1 MNLEELKRK
10 MDEEHYI
17 YDDTLST
24 VLYVAL
30 QLGRP
35 LLIEGAAGVGK
46 TEVAKVMAAALDR
59 ELVRLQCYEGL
70 DESKAL
76 YEWNYQK
83 QLLSIQVNMNAQDR
97 EALTRSLFSDEY
109 LLERPLLK
117 SIRSEKPVVLLID
130 EIDKADE
137 EFEAFLLE
145 LLSEMQVTIPEVG
158 TIRANSV
165 PFVVLTS
172 NRARPL
178 SEALRRRCA
187 YLYIGYPDM
196 EKELAILR
204 AKLPHV
210 DDRLC
215 AQVLQ
220 RGHSEKALHCGDAG
234 LGGGAGRSRHPGADP
249 RRPAEDRRIRA
260 EKQRGHGGAGCRR
273 NGRLPLR
280 RLRGASPWL
289 SRTFIWK
296 NCPPSPGCS
305 IWKI

>member
-1 MNLEELKRK
+1 MELELLKQK
-10 MDEEHYI
+10 IDEQRYI
-17 YDDTLST
+17 YDDTLAT
-24 VLYVAL
+24 VLFVAL
-30 QLGRP
+30 RLGRP

-46 TEVAKVMAAALDR
+46 TEIAKVMAAVLDR
-59 ELVRLQCYEGL
+59 DLVRLQCYEGL

-83 QLLSIQVNMNAQDR
+83 QLLSIQVNMGQKDS
-97 EALTRSLFSDEY
+97 EELTKSLFSDAY
-109 LLERPLLK
+109 LLERPLLQ

-158 TIRANSV
+158 TVKAKSV

-187 YLYIGYPDM
+187 YLYIQYPDLT
-196 EKELAILR
+196 KELSILR

-215 AQVLQ
+215 VQVAQAVQKLRSNEAVLKKPSIAETLDWAAALDALGIRELTPDALRQ
-220 RGHSEKALHCGDAG
+220 TAGFILKNSEDMAVFDEMEESHQCHCGG
-234 LGGGAGRSRHPGADP
+234 SCGGHH
-249 RRPAEDRRIRA
+249 
-260 EKQRGHGGAGCRR
+260 HG
-273 NGRLPLR
+273 
-280 RLRGASPWL
+280 
-289 SRTFIWK
+289 
-296 NCPPSPGCS
+296 
-305 IWKI
+305 

>member
-1 MNLEELKRK
+1 MTLEELKQK
-10 MDEEHYI
+10 MDEAHYI
-17 YDDTLST
+17 YDETLAT

-46 TEVAKVMAAALDR
+46 TEIAKVMASALGRD
-59 ELVRLQCYEGL
+59 LIRLQCYEGL

-83 QLLSIQVNMNAQDR
+83 QLLSIQVNMNEADR
-97 EALTRSLFSDEY
+97 DALTRSLFSDEY
-109 LLERPLLK
+109 LLERPLLQ
-117 SIRSEKPVVLLID
+117 SIRSEREVVLLID

-145 LLSEMQVTIPEVG
+145 LLSDMQVSIPEVG
-158 TIRANSV
+158 TIRAKTI

-187 YLYIGYPDM
+187 YLYIEYPDM

-215 AQVLQ
+215 AQVALAVQ
-220 RGHSEKALHCGDAG
+220 KLRANEVILKKPSIAETLDWAAALDALGIRELTPDALRQTAGFVLKNNEDINAMDLADAEEHDCRCGGNCGHH
-234 LGGGAGRSRHPGADP
+234 HH
-249 RRPAEDRRIRA
+249 
-260 EKQRGHGGAGCRR
+260 HGGHHHG
-273 NGRLPLR
+273 
-280 RLRGASPWL
+280 
-289 SRTFIWK
+289 
-296 NCPPSPGCS
+296 
-305 IWKI
+305 

>member
-1 MNLEELKRK
+1 MDLQTLKAK
-10 MDEEHYI
+10 MDEAHYI
-17 YDDTLST
+17 YDDTLAIILS
-24 VLYVAL
+24 VAL

-35 LLIEGAAGVGK
+35 LLVEGAAGVGK
-46 TEVAKVMAAALDR
+46 TEIAKVMAAALDR
-59 ELVRLQCYEGL
+59 DLVRLQCYEGL

-83 QLLSIQVNMNAQDR
+83 QLLSIQVNMGNQDKDT
-97 EALTRSLFSDEY
+97 LTRSLFSDEY

-145 LLSEMQVTIPEVG
+145 LLSDMQVSIPEIG
-158 TIRANSV
+158 TVKARSI

-187 YLYIGYPDM
+187 YLHIDYPDM

-215 AQVLQ
+215 AQV
-220 RGHSEKALHCGDAG
+220 ALAV
-234 LGGGAGRSRHPGADP
+234 
-249 RRPAEDRRIRA
+249 
-260 EKQRGHGGAGCRR
+260 Q
-273 NGRLPLR
+273 
-280 RLRGASPWL
+280 RLRSSEAILKKPSVAETLDWAAALDALGIRDLTPDAIRKTAGFVLKNNDDMAVLEEEGAEGHIC
-289 SRTFIWK
+289 TG
-296 NCPPSPGCS
+296 NCGGHHHG
-305 IWKI
+305 

>member
-1 MNLEELKRK
+1 
-10 MDEEHYI
+10 MDRAHYI
-17 YDDTLST
+17 YDDTLAT
-24 VLYVAL
+24 VLAVAL
-30 QLGRP
+30 ELGRP

-46 TEVAKVMAAALDR
+46 TEIAKVMASALDR
-59 ELVRLQCYEGL
+59 DLVRLQCYEGL

-83 QLLSIQVNMNAQDR
+83 QLLSIQVNMASQDR
-97 EALTRSLFSDEY
+97 ESLTQSLFTDAY

-158 TIRANSV
+158 TIRAKTI
-165 PFVVLTS
+165 PFVILTS
-172 NRARPL
+172 NRVRPL

-187 YLYIGYPDM
+187 YLYIQYPDM

-215 AQVLQ
+215 AQVALAVQKLRSNETILKKPSIAETLDWAAALDALGIRELTPDALRSTAGFILKNSEDLAALQ
-220 RGHSEKALHCGDAG
+220 EMDEEDHHCACGGNCGEHS
-234 LGGGAGRSRHPGADP
+234 
-249 RRPAEDRRIRA
+249 
-260 EKQRGHGGAGCRR
+260 HG
-273 NGRLPLR
+273 
-280 RLRGASPWL
+280 
-289 SRTFIWK
+289 
-296 NCPPSPGCS
+296 
-305 IWKI
+305 

>member
-1 MNLEELKRK
+1 MDLQTLKSK
-10 MDEEHYI
+10 MDQARYI
-17 YDDTLST
+17 YDDTLAT

-30 QLGRP
+30 ALGRP

-83 QLLSIQVNMNAQDR
+83 QLLSIQVNMNSQDKD
-97 EALTRSLFSDEY
+97 ALTRSLFSDEY
-109 LLERPLLK
+109 LLERPLLQ

-145 LLSEMQVTIPEVG
+145 LLSDMQVSIPEIG
-158 TIRANSV
+158 TVKAKTI

-187 YLYIGYPDM
+187 YLYIDYPDM
-196 EKELAILR
+196 EKELSILR

-215 AQVLQ
+215 AQVALAVQKLRSNEAILKKPSIAESLDWASALDALGIRELTPDALRQTAGFILKNNEDLSALQ
-220 RGHSEKALHCGDAG
+220 DAAEEGSCSCGHHCG
-234 LGGGAGRSRHPGADP
+234 
-249 RRPAEDRRIRA
+249 
-260 EKQRGHGGAGCRR
+260 GHHHG
-273 NGRLPLR
+273 
-280 RLRGASPWL
+280 
-289 SRTFIWK
+289 
-296 NCPPSPGCS
+296 
-305 IWKI
+305 

>member
-1 MNLEELKRK
+1 MTYEELKQK
-10 MDEEHYI
+10 MDDAHYI
-17 YDDTLST
+17 YDETLAT
-24 VLYVAL
+24 VLFVSL

-46 TEVAKVMAAALDR
+46 TEIAKVMATALDR
-59 ELVRLQCYEGL
+59 DLVRLQCYEGL

-83 QLLSIQVNMNAQDR
+83 QLLSIQVNMNTQDK

-109 LLERPLLK
+109 LLERPLLQ

-145 LLSEMQVTIPEVG
+145 LLSEMQVSIPEVG
-158 TIRANSV
+158 TLKAKSI

-187 YLYIGYPDM
+187 YLYIEYPDM
-196 EKELAILR
+196 DKELAILR
-204 AKLPHV
+204 AKLPHI
-210 DDRLC
+210 DDRL
-215 AQVLQ
+215 AVQVALAVQ
-220 RGHSEKALHCGDAG
+220 KLRGNEAILKKPSIAESLDWAAALDALGIRELTPDALRQTAGFVLKNNDDIEAMNLDDEPEEPNCTCGG
-234 LGGGAGRSRHPGADP
+234 NCGHHH
-249 RRPAEDRRIRA
+249 
-260 EKQRGHGGAGCRR
+260 HGGHPHG
-273 NGRLPLR
+273 
-280 RLRGASPWL
+280 
-289 SRTFIWK
+289 
-296 NCPPSPGCS
+296 
-305 IWKI
+305 

>member
-1 MNLEELKRK
+1 MTLEELKEK
-10 MDEEHYI
+10 MDEAGYV
-17 YDDTLST
+17 YDDTMAT

-30 QLGRP
+30 LLGRP
-35 LLIEGAAGVGK
+35 LLIEGDAGVGK
-46 TEVAKVMAAALDR
+46 TEIAKVMASALGR

-83 QLLSIQVNMNAQDR
+83 QLLSIQVNRDAQQR
-97 EALTRSLFSDEY
+97 EELMDSLFSEEY

-117 SIRSEKPVVLLID
+117 SIRAQQPVVLLID
-130 EIDKADE
+130 EVDKADE

-145 LLSEMQVTIPEVG
+145 LLSEQQVTVPEIG
-158 TIRANSV
+158 TIRAKNV

-187 YLYIGYPDM
+187 YLHIDYPDM

-204 AKLPHV
+204 KKLPHV

-215 AQVLQ
+215 AQVALAVQ
-220 RGHSEKALHCGDAG
+220 KLRSNEAILKKPSIAETLDWAAALDALGLRELTPDAMAQTAGFVLKNNEDMQLLSQQEQPGEHCGHCQGHS
-234 LGGGAGRSRHPGADP
+234 
-249 RRPAEDRRIRA
+249 
-260 EKQRGHGGAGCRR
+260 HG
-273 NGRLPLR
+273 
-280 RLRGASPWL
+280 
-289 SRTFIWK
+289 
-296 NCPPSPGCS
+296 
-305 IWKI
+305 

>member
-1 MNLEELKRK
+1 MELNELKQK
-10 MDEEHYI
+10 LDQANYI
-17 YDDTLST
+17 YDDILATT
-24 VLYVAL
+24 LYVAL
-30 QLGRP
+30 KLGRP

-59 ELVRLQCYEGL
+59 ELVRMQCYEGL

-83 QLLSIQVNMNAQDR
+83 QLLSIQVNMASEDKD
-97 EALTRSLFSDEY
+97 ALTKSLFSDEY

-145 LLSEMQVTIPEVG
+145 LLSDLQVSIPETG
-158 TIRANSV
+158 TIRAKSV

-187 YLYIGYPDM
+187 YLYIQYPDV

-204 AKLPHV
+204 KKLPHV

-215 AQVLQ
+215 YQVALAVAKLRSSEAILKKPSIAESLDWASALDALGIKELTPDALRQ
-220 RGHSEKALHCGDAG
+220 TAGFVLKNSEDLTVFDQEQEEDHGCTCGHHCG
-234 LGGGAGRSRHPGADP
+234 
-249 RRPAEDRRIRA
+249 
-260 EKQRGHGGAGCRR
+260 GHHHG
-273 NGRLPLR
+273 
-280 RLRGASPWL
+280 
-289 SRTFIWK
+289 
-296 NCPPSPGCS
+296 
-305 IWKI
+305 

>member
-1 MNLEELKRK
+1 MDIHELKQK
-10 MDEEHYI
+10 MDEAHYI
-17 YDDTLST
+17 YDETLAT

-46 TEVAKVMAAALDR
+46 TEIAKVMASALDR
-59 ELVRLQCYEGL
+59 DLVRLQCYEGL

-83 QLLSIQVNMNAQDR
+83 QLLSIQINMGSKDS
-97 EALTRSLFSDEY
+97 EELTKSLFSDEY
-109 LLERPLLK
+109 LLERPLLQ

-145 LLSEMQVTIPEVG
+145 LLSDMQVSIPEVG
-158 TIRANSV
+158 TIQAKSV

-187 YLYIGYPDM
+187 YLYIQYPDM

-215 AQVLQ
+215 AQVALAVQ
-220 RGHSEKALHCGDAG
+220 KLRSNEALLKKPSIAETLDWAAALDALGSRELTPDPLRQTAGFILKNSEDFSVFEESQDHECTCGDHCG
-234 LGGGAGRSRHPGADP
+234 
-249 RRPAEDRRIRA
+249 
-260 EKQRGHGGAGCRR
+260 GHHHG
-273 NGRLPLR
+273 
-280 RLRGASPWL
+280 
-289 SRTFIWK
+289 
-296 NCPPSPGCS
+296 
-305 IWKI
+305 

>member
-1 MNLEELKRK
+1 MKLEELKQK
-10 MDEEHYI
+10 MDEARYI
-17 YDDTLST
+17 YDDTLAT
-24 VLYVAL
+24 VLAVAL
-30 QLGRP
+30 ELGRP

-46 TEVAKVMAAALDR
+46 TEIAKVMAAALDR
-59 ELVRLQCYEGL
+59 DLVRLQCYEGL

-83 QLLSIQVNMNAQDR
+83 QLLSIQVNRSQDDP

-109 LLERPLLK
+109 LLARPLLR

-145 LLSEMQVTIPEVG
+145 LLSDMQVSIPEVG
-158 TIRANSV
+158 TVKAKSI

-187 YLYIGYPDM
+187 YLYIQYPDM

-210 DDRLC
+210 DDRLS
-215 AQVLQ
+215 AQVALAVHRLRSSEAILKKPSIAETLDWAAALDALGVRELTPDALRQTGGFVLKNSEDLQ
-220 RGHSEKALHCGDAG
+220 T
-234 LGGGAGRSRHPGADP
+234 
-249 RRPAEDRRIRA
+249 A
-260 EKQRGHGGAGCRR
+260 EKLFGEEADG
-273 NGRLPLR
+273 
-280 RLRGASPWL
+280 
-289 SRTFIWK
+289 
-296 NCPPSPGCS
+296 
-305 IWKI
+305 

>member
-1 MNLEELKRK
+1 MDLKQLREK
-10 MDEEHYI
+10 MDQANYI
-17 YDDTLST
+17 YDDTLAT

-30 QLGRP
+30 TLGRP

-59 ELVRLQCYEGL
+59 DLVRLQCYEGL

-83 QLLSIQVNMNAQDR
+83 QLLSIQVNMNQENRD
-97 EALTRSLFSDEY
+97 ELTASLFRDEY
-109 LLERPLLK
+109 LLERPLLQ
-117 SIRSEKPVVLLID
+117 SIKSEKPVVLLID

-145 LLSEMQVTIPEVG
+145 LLSDMQVSIPEIG
-158 TIRANSV
+158 TIKANTI

-187 YLYIGYPDM
+187 YLYIEYPDM

-215 AQVLQ
+215 AQVALAVHNLRNNDSILKKPSIAETLDWAAALDALGIRELTPDAIRQ
-220 RGHSEKALHCGDAG
+220 TAGFILKNSEDIASIQDAQDQPHTCNCGH
-234 LGGGAGRSRHPGADP
+234 
-249 RRPAEDRRIRA
+249 
-260 EKQRGHGGAGCRR
+260 HGGHHHG
-273 NGRLPLR
+273 
-280 RLRGASPWL
+280 
-289 SRTFIWK
+289 
-296 NCPPSPGCS
+296 
-305 IWKI
+305 

>member
-1 MNLEELKRK
+1 MMTLEELKQK
-10 MDEEHYI
+10 MDAAGYV
-17 YDDTLST
+17 YDDTMAT

-30 QLGRP
+30 LLGRP
-35 LLIEGAAGVGK
+35 LLIEGDAGVGK
-46 TEVAKVMAAALDR
+46 TEIAKVMASALDR

-83 QLLSIQVNMNAQDR
+83 QLLSIQVNREAQQR
-97 EALTRSLFSDEY
+97 EALMDSLFSEEY

-117 SIRSEKPVVLLID
+117 SIRSQQPVVLLID
-130 EIDKADE
+130 EVDKADE

-145 LLSEMQVTIPEVG
+145 LLSEQQVTVPEIG
-158 TIRANSV
+158 TIRAQTI

-187 YLYIGYPDM
+187 YLHIDYPDM

-204 AKLPHV
+204 KKLPHV

-215 AQVLQ
+215 AQVALAVQ
-220 RGHSEKALHCGDAG
+220 KLRSNEAILKKPSIAETLDWAAALDALGLRELTPDAMEQTAGFVLKNNEDMLLLSQQEQPGEHCGHCQGHS
-234 LGGGAGRSRHPGADP
+234 
-249 RRPAEDRRIRA
+249 
-260 EKQRGHGGAGCRR
+260 HG
-273 NGRLPLR
+273 
-280 RLRGASPWL
+280 
-289 SRTFIWK
+289 
-296 NCPPSPGCS
+296 
-305 IWKI
+305 

>member
-1 MNLEELKRK
+1 MDLTTLKKK
-10 MDEEHYI
+10 MDEAHYI
-17 YDDTLST
+17 YDDTLAT
-24 VLYVAL
+24 VLAVAL

-46 TEVAKVMAAALDR
+46 TEIAKVMASALDR
-59 ELVRLQCYEGL
+59 DLVRLQCYEGL

-83 QLLSIQVNMNAQDR
+83 QLLSIQVNMGKKDSD
-97 EALTRSLFSDEY
+97 ELTKSLFSDEY
-109 LLERPLLK
+109 LLERPLLQ

-158 TIRANSV
+158 TIKAKTV

-187 YLYIGYPDM
+187 YLYIQYPDM

-215 AQVLQ
+215 AQV
-220 RGHSEKALHCGDAG
+220 ALAVQKLRSNEAILKKPSIAETLDWAAALDALGIRELTPDALRQTAGFVLKNNDDMAVLEELDGQEPEHQCHCG
-234 LGGGAGRSRHPGADP
+234 
-249 RRPAEDRRIRA
+249 
-260 EKQRGHGGAGCRR
+260 GHCEGHHHG
-273 NGRLPLR
+273 
-280 RLRGASPWL
+280 
-289 SRTFIWK
+289 
-296 NCPPSPGCS
+296 
-305 IWKI
+305 

>member
-1 MNLEELKRK
+1 MTLEELKQK
-10 MDEEHYI
+10 MDGANYV
-17 YDDTLST
+17 YDD
-24 VLYVAL
+24 VLATTAYVAL
-30 QLGRP
+30 TLGRP

-83 QLLSIQVNMNAQDR
+83 QLLSIQVNMNSTDR
-97 EALTRSLFSDEY
+97 EALTQSLFSDEY
-109 LLERPLLK
+109 LLERPLLR

-145 LLSEMQVTIPEVG
+145 LLSEQQVTVPEIG
-158 TIRANSV
+158 TIRARTV

-178 SEALRRRCA
+178 SGALRRRCA
-187 YLYIGYPDM
+187 YLHIDYPDM
-196 EKELAILR
+196 DKELAILR
-204 AKLPHV
+204 RKLPHV

-215 AQVLQ
+215 AQVALAVQKLRGSEAILKKPSIAETLDWAAALDALGIRELTPDALRQTAGFVLKNNEDLQ
-220 RGHSEKALHCGDAG
+220 LLEQEQQEEQKGHCGRCQGHS
-234 LGGGAGRSRHPGADP
+234 
-249 RRPAEDRRIRA
+249 
-260 EKQRGHGGAGCRR
+260 HG
-273 NGRLPLR
+273 
-280 RLRGASPWL
+280 
-289 SRTFIWK
+289 
-296 NCPPSPGCS
+296 
-305 IWKI
+305 

>member
-1 MNLEELKRK
+1 MKIEELKQK
-10 MDEEHYI
+10 MDEAHYI
-17 YDDTLST
+17 YDDTLAT

-46 TEVAKVMAAALDR
+46 TEIAKVMASALDR
-59 ELVRLQCYEGL
+59 DLVRLQCYEGL

-83 QLLSIQVNMNAQDR
+83 QLLSIQVNMGKKDSD
-97 EALTRSLFSDEY
+97 ELTKSLFSDEY
-109 LLERPLLK
+109 LLERPLLQ

-145 LLSEMQVTIPEVG
+145 LLSDMQVSIPEVG
-158 TIRANSV
+158 TVKAKTI

-187 YLYIGYPDM
+187 YLYIEYPDM

-215 AQVLQ
+215 AQV
-220 RGHSEKALHCGDAG
+220 ALAVQKLRDNEAILKKPSIAESLDWAAALDALGIRELTPDALRRTAGFVLKNNEDMAALDEMDLEAEHHCSHDHCHCG
-234 LGGGAGRSRHPGADP
+234 
-249 RRPAEDRRIRA
+249 
-260 EKQRGHGGAGCRR
+260 GHHHG
-273 NGRLPLR
+273 
-280 RLRGASPWL
+280 
-289 SRTFIWK
+289 
-296 NCPPSPGCS
+296 
-305 IWKI
+305 

>member
-1 MNLEELKRK
+1 MMDIQMLKQK
-10 MDEEHYI
+10 MDEANYI
-17 YDDTLST
+17 YDDTLAT
-24 VLYVAL
+24 VLAVAL

-46 TEVAKVMAAALDR
+46 TEIAKVMAAALGRD
-59 ELVRLQCYEGL
+59 LVRLQCYEGL

-83 QLLSIQVNMNAQDR
+83 QLLSIQVNMGSDK
-97 EALTRSLFSDEY
+97 EELTKSLFSDEY

-145 LLSEMQVTIPEVG
+145 LLSEMQVSIPEVG
-158 TIRANSV
+158 TLRAKSV

-187 YLYIGYPDM
+187 YLYIQYPDM
-196 EKELAILR
+196 EKEMAILR

-215 AQVLQ
+215 GQVALAVQ
-220 RGHSEKALHCGDAG
+220 KLRSSEAILKKPSIAETLDWAAALDALGVRELTPDALRQTAGFVLKNNEDLAVLENMDVHSHQCGCGGNCGGHH
-234 LGGGAGRSRHPGADP
+234 
-249 RRPAEDRRIRA
+249 
-260 EKQRGHGGAGCRR
+260 HG
-273 NGRLPLR
+273 
-280 RLRGASPWL
+280 
-289 SRTFIWK
+289 
-296 NCPPSPGCS
+296 
-305 IWKI
+305 

>member
-1 MNLEELKRK
+1 MTFEELKRK
-10 MDEEHYI
+10 MDEAHYI
-17 YDDTLST
+17 YDETLAT

-46 TEVAKVMAAALDR
+46 TEIAKVMASALDR
-59 ELVRLQCYEGL
+59 DLVRLQCYEGL

-83 QLLSIQVNMNAQDR
+83 QLLSIQVNMNETDKD
-97 EALTRSLFSDEY
+97 ALTKSLFSDEY
-109 LLERPLLK
+109 LLERPLLQ
-117 SIRSEKPVVLLID
+117 SIRSERPVVLLID

-158 TIRANSV
+158 TIRAKSI

-187 YLYIGYPDM
+187 YLYIEYPDM
-196 EKELAILR
+196 QKELAILR

-210 DDRLC
+210 DDRLH
-215 AQVLQ
+215 AQVALAVQ
-220 RGHSEKALHCGDAG
+220 KLRANETILKKPSIAETLDWAAALDALGIRELTPDALRQTAGFVLKNNEDIHAMDLDGEEEHDCQCGGSCGHH
-234 LGGGAGRSRHPGADP
+234 H
-249 RRPAEDRRIRA
+249 
-260 EKQRGHGGAGCRR
+260 HGGHHHV
-273 NGRLPLR
+273 
-280 RLRGASPWL
+280 
-289 SRTFIWK
+289 
-296 NCPPSPGCS
+296 
-305 IWKI
+305 

>member
-1 MNLEELKRK
+1 MMTLEELKQK
-10 MDEEHYI
+10 MDAAGYV
-17 YDDTLST
+17 YDDTMAT

-30 QLGRP
+30 LLGRP
-35 LLIEGAAGVGK
+35 LLIEGDAGVGK
-46 TEVAKVMAAALDR
+46 TEIAKVMASALGR

-83 QLLSIQVNMNAQDR
+83 QLLSIQVNRDAQQR
-97 EALTRSLFSDEY
+97 EELMDSLFSEEY

-117 SIRSEKPVVLLID
+117 SIRSQQPVVLLID
-130 EIDKADE
+130 EVDKADE

-145 LLSEMQVTIPEVG
+145 LLSEQQVTVPEIG
-158 TIRANSV
+158 TIRAQTI

-187 YLYIGYPDM
+187 YLHIDYPDM

-204 AKLPHV
+204 KKLPHV

-215 AQVLQ
+215 AQVALAVQ
-220 RGHSEKALHCGDAG
+220 KLRSNEAILKKPSIAETLDWAAALDALGLRELTPDAMEQTAGFVLKNNEDMLLLSQQEQPGEHCGHCQGHS
-234 LGGGAGRSRHPGADP
+234 
-249 RRPAEDRRIRA
+249 
-260 EKQRGHGGAGCRR
+260 HG
-273 NGRLPLR
+273 
-280 RLRGASPWL
+280 
-289 SRTFIWK
+289 
-296 NCPPSPGCS
+296 
-305 IWKI
+305 

>member
-1 MNLEELKRK
+1 MNIETLKEK
-10 MDEEHYI
+10 LDAAQYV
-17 YDDTLST
+17 YDDTLIT
-24 VLYVAL
+24 VLSVAL

-35 LLIEGAAGVGK
+35 LLVEGAAGVGK
-46 TEVAKVMAAALDR
+46 TEIAKVMAAALDR
-59 ELVRLQCYEGL
+59 DLVRLQCYEGL

-83 QLLSIQVNMNAQDR
+83 QLLSIQVNMGTTDSDT
-97 EALTRSLFSDEY
+97 LTKSLFGNEY
-109 LLERPLLK
+109 LLERPLLQ

-158 TIRANSV
+158 TIQAKSV

-187 YLYIGYPDM
+187 YLHIDYPDM
-196 EKELAILR
+196 EKELQILR
-204 AKLPHV
+204 KKLPHV

-215 AQVLQ
+215 AQV
-220 RGHSEKALHCGDAG
+220 ALAVQKLRSNEAILKKPSIAETLDWAAALDALGIQELTPDALRQTAGFVLKNNEDITVASQTPEPHDHTCHCG
-234 LGGGAGRSRHPGADP
+234 
-249 RRPAEDRRIRA
+249 
-260 EKQRGHGGAGCRR
+260 GHCHD
-273 NGRLPLR
+273 
-280 RLRGASPWL
+280 
-289 SRTFIWK
+289 
-296 NCPPSPGCS
+296 
-305 IWKI
+305 

>member
-1 MNLEELKRK
+1 MNLELLKEK
-10 MDEEHYI
+10 MNEARYVH
-17 YDDTLST
+17 DDTMAT
-24 VLYVAL
+24 VLAVAL
-30 QLGRP
+30 ALGRP

-46 TEVAKVMAAALDR
+46 TEIAKVMAEALDR
-59 ELVRLQCYEGL
+59 DLVRMQCYEGL

-83 QLLSIQVNMNAQDR
+83 QLLSIQVNMGRTDAD
-97 EALTRSLFSDEY
+97 ELTRSLFSEEY

-145 LLSEMQVTIPEVG
+145 LLSDMQVSIPEVG
-158 TIRANSV
+158 TVRAKTV

-187 YLYIGYPDM
+187 YLYIEYPSM
-196 EKELAILR
+196 EKELAIIR

-210 DDRLC
+210 DDKLA
-215 AQVLQ
+215 AQVAMAVQ
-220 RGHSEKALHCGDAG
+220 K
-234 LGGGAGRSRHPGADP
+234 
-249 RRPAEDRRIRA
+249 
-260 EKQRGHGGAGCRR
+260 
-273 NGRLPLR
+273 
-280 RLRGASPWL
+280 LRGSDTIL
-289 SRTFIWK
+289 K
-296 NCPPSPGCS
+296 KPSIAETLDWVSALDALGIRELTPESLRSTAGFLLKEREDIQTMEKLNLLGNWS
-305 IWKI
+305 NREHADA

>member
-1 MNLEELKRK
+1 M
-10 MDEEHYI
+10 
-17 YDDTLST
+17 
-24 VLYVAL
+24 AL

-158 TIRANSV
+158 TIKANSV

-187 YLYIGYPDM
+187 YLYIEYPDM

-215 AQVLQ
+215 AQV
-220 RGHSEKALHCGDAG
+220 ALAVQKLRSNEVILKKPSIAETLDWAAALDA
-234 LGGGAGRSRHPGADP
+234 LGIRELTPDALRKTAGFVLKNN
-249 RRPAEDRRIRA
+249 EDMA
-260 EKQRGHGGAGCRR
+260 ALEEEETSGCRC
-273 NGRLPLR
+273 G
-280 RLRGASPWL
+280 
-289 SRTFIWK
+289 
-296 NCPPSPGCS
+296 GCEGHHHG
-305 IWKI
+305 

>member
-1 MNLEELKRK
+1 MTLEELKQK
-10 MDEEHYI
+10 MDEAGYV
-17 YDDTLST
+17 YDETMAT

-30 QLGRP
+30 VLGRP

-46 TEVAKVMAAALDR
+46 TEVAKVMAAALGR

-83 QLLSIQVNMNAQDR
+83 QLLSIQVNMNSADK
-97 EALTRSLFSDEY
+97 ELLTKSLFSDEY

-145 LLSEMQVTIPEVG
+145 LLSEQQVTVPEIG
-158 TIRANSV
+158 TIRAKTV

-187 YLYIGYPDM
+187 YLHIDYPDM
-196 EKELAILR
+196 DKELAILR
-204 AKLPHV
+204 KKLPHV

-215 AQVLQ
+215 AQVALAVQ
-220 RGHSEKALHCGDAG
+220 KLRSNEAILKKPSIAETLDWAAALDALGIRELTPDALRQTAGFVLKNNEDLEILEEEQPQQEHCGRCQGHSHD
-234 LGGGAGRSRHPGADP
+234 
-249 RRPAEDRRIRA
+249 
-260 EKQRGHGGAGCRR
+260 
-273 NGRLPLR
+273 
-280 RLRGASPWL
+280 
-289 SRTFIWK
+289 
-296 NCPPSPGCS
+296 
-305 IWKI
+305 

>member
-1 MNLEELKRK
+1 MNLEQLKQK
-10 MDEEHYI
+10 MDGSHYV
-17 YDDTLST
+17 YDDTMAT
-24 VLYVAL
+24 VLAVAL
-30 QLGRP
+30 TLGRP

-46 TEVAKVMAAALDR
+46 TEIAKVMASVLDR
-59 ELVRLQCYEGL
+59 DLVRLQCYEGL

-83 QLLSIQVNMNAQDR
+83 QLLAIQVNMGSEDKDQ
-97 EALTRSLFSDEY
+97 LTRSLFSDEY

-117 SIRSEKPVVLLID
+117 SIRSEKEVVLLID

-158 TIRANSV
+158 TIQAKSI

-187 YLYIGYPDM
+187 YLYIEYPDM

-210 DDRLC
+210 DDRLA
-215 AQVLQ
+215 AQVALAVQ
-220 RGHSEKALHCGDAG
+220 KLRSNEAILKKPSIAETLDWASALDALGIRELTPETLHTTAGFLLKNKEDMAEMSKMKLCDCGGHT
-234 LGGGAGRSRHPGADP
+234 
-249 RRPAEDRRIRA
+249 
-260 EKQRGHGGAGCRR
+260 HG
-273 NGRLPLR
+273 
-280 RLRGASPWL
+280 
-289 SRTFIWK
+289 
-296 NCPPSPGCS
+296 
-305 IWKI
+305 

>member
-1 MNLEELKRK
+1 MDMQTLKEK
-10 MDEEHYI
+10 LNSAHYV
-17 YDDTLST
+17 YDDTLIT
-24 VLYVAL
+24 VLTVAL

-46 TEVAKVMAAALDR
+46 TEIAKVMASALDR
-59 ELVRLQCYEGL
+59 DLVRLQCYEGL

-83 QLLSIQVNMNAQDR
+83 QLLSIQVNMGTTDSDS
-97 EALTRSLFSDEY
+97 LTKSLFSNDY
-109 LLERPLLK
+109 LLERPLLQ

-158 TIRANSV
+158 TVKAKSV

-187 YLYIGYPDM
+187 YLYISYPDM
-196 EKELAILR
+196 EKELKILR
-204 AKLPHV
+204 EKLPHV

-215 AQVLQ
+215 AQV
-220 RGHSEKALHCGDAG
+220 ALAVQKLRSNEAILKKPSIAETLDWAAALDALGVRELTPDALRQTAGFILKNNEDIAILEETPPAHDNSGCHCG
-234 LGGGAGRSRHPGADP
+234 
-249 RRPAEDRRIRA
+249 
-260 EKQRGHGGAGCRR
+260 GHCHD
-273 NGRLPLR
+273 
-280 RLRGASPWL
+280 
-289 SRTFIWK
+289 
-296 NCPPSPGCS
+296 
-305 IWKI
+305 

>member
-1 MNLEELKRK
+1 MNLAELKNK
-10 MDEEHYI
+10 MDQAHYI
-17 YDDTLST
+17 YDDTLAT
-24 VLYVAL
+24 VLAVAL
-30 QLGRP
+30 ELGRP

-46 TEVAKVMAAALDR
+46 TEIAKVMASALDR
-59 ELVRLQCYEGL
+59 DLVRLQCYEGL

-83 QLLSIQVNMNAQDR
+83 QLLSIQVNMASQDR
-97 EALTRSLFSDEY
+97 ESLTQSLFTDAY

-158 TIRANSV
+158 TIRAKTI
-165 PFVVLTS
+165 PFVILTS

-187 YLYIGYPDM
+187 YLYIQYPDM

-215 AQVLQ
+215 AQVALAVQKLRSNETILKKPSIAETLDWAAALDALGIRELTPDAIHSTAGFILKNSEDLAALQ
-220 RGHSEKALHCGDAG
+220 EMEEEGRHCACGGNCGEHS
-234 LGGGAGRSRHPGADP
+234 
-249 RRPAEDRRIRA
+249 
-260 EKQRGHGGAGCRR
+260 HG
-273 NGRLPLR
+273 
-280 RLRGASPWL
+280 
-289 SRTFIWK
+289 
-296 NCPPSPGCS
+296 
-305 IWKI
+305 

>member
-1 MNLEELKRK
+1 MKLETLKQK
-10 MDEEHYI
+10 MDAAHYI
-17 YDDTLST
+17 YDDTLAT
-24 VLYVAL
+24 VLTVAL

-46 TEVAKVMAAALDR
+46 TEVAKVMASALDR

-83 QLLSIQVNMNAQDR
+83 QLLSIQVHMASQDR
-97 EALTRSLFSDEY
+97 EELTRSLFSDEY
-109 LLERPLLK
+109 LLERPLLH

-145 LLSEMQVTIPEVG
+145 LLSEMQVTIPEAG
-158 TIRANSV
+158 TIRAKSV

-187 YLYIGYPDM
+187 YLYIQYPDL

-215 AQVLQ
+215 AQVAVAVQKL
-220 RGHSEKALHCGDAG
+220 RSNEAILILYILCNNLINKHCI
-234 LGGGAGRSRHPGADP
+234 S
-249 RRPAEDRRIRA
+249 
-260 EKQRGHGGAGCRR
+260 K
-273 NGRLPLR
+273 
-280 RLRGASPWL
+280 
-289 SRTFIWK
+289 
-296 NCPPSPGCS
+296 
-305 IWKI
+305 

>member
-1 MNLEELKRK
+1 MTLEELKQK
-10 MDEEHYI
+10 MDGANYV
-17 YDDTLST
+17 YDD
-24 VLYVAL
+24 VLATTAYVAL
-30 QLGRP
+30 TLGRP

-83 QLLSIQVNMNAQDR
+83 QLLSIQVNMNSADR
-97 EALTRSLFSDEY
+97 EALTQSLFSDEY
-109 LLERPLLK
+109 LLERPLLR

-145 LLSEMQVTIPEVG
+145 LLSEQQVTVPEIG
-158 TIRANSV
+158 TIRARTV

-187 YLYIGYPDM
+187 YLHIDYPDM
-196 EKELAILR
+196 DKELAILR
-204 AKLPHV
+204 RKLPHV

-215 AQVLQ
+215 AQVALAVQKLRGSEAILKKPSIAETLDWAAALDALGIRELTPDALRQTAGFVLKNNEDLQ
-220 RGHSEKALHCGDAG
+220 LLEQEQQEEQKEHCGRCQGHS
-234 LGGGAGRSRHPGADP
+234 
-249 RRPAEDRRIRA
+249 
-260 EKQRGHGGAGCRR
+260 HG
-273 NGRLPLR
+273 
-280 RLRGASPWL
+280 
-289 SRTFIWK
+289 
-296 NCPPSPGCS
+296 
-305 IWKI
+305 

>member
-1 MNLEELKRK
+1 MKLEELKRK
-10 MDEEHYI
+10 MDEAHYI
-17 YDDTLST
+17 YDETMAT
-24 VLYVAL
+24 VLAVAL

-46 TEVAKVMAAALDR
+46 TEIAKVMAAALDR
-59 ELVRLQCYEGL
+59 DLVRLQCYEGL

-83 QLLSIQVNMNAQDR
+83 QLLSIQVNMGSQDR
-97 EALTRSLFSDEY
+97 EALTRSLFSDEF
-109 LLERPLLK
+109 LLERPLLQ

-145 LLSEMQVTIPEVG
+145 LLSELQVTIPEVG
-158 TIRANSV
+158 TVKARSI

-187 YLYIGYPDM
+187 YLYIQYPEL

-215 AQVLQ
+215 VQVAQAVQKLRSSDAILKKPSIAETLDWAAALDALGIRELTHDAMRQTAGFLLKNSEDLAVLEED
-220 RGHSEKALHCGDAG
+220 HDHHCGCG
-234 LGGGAGRSRHPGADP
+234 CGGHH
-249 RRPAEDRRIRA
+249 
-260 EKQRGHGGAGCRR
+260 HG
-273 NGRLPLR
+273 
-280 RLRGASPWL
+280 
-289 SRTFIWK
+289 
-296 NCPPSPGCS
+296 
-305 IWKI
+305 

>member
-1 MNLEELKRK
+1 MDLQTLKSK
-10 MDEEHYI
+10 MDNAHYI
-17 YDDTLST
+17 YDDALAT

-30 QLGRP
+30 TLGRP

-46 TEVAKVMAAALDR
+46 TEIAKVMASALDR

-83 QLLSIQVNMNAQDR
+83 QLLAIQVNMNTEDKA
-97 EALTRSLFSDEY
+97 ALTDSLFRDEY

-117 SIRSEKPVVLLID
+117 SIRSQKPVVLLID

-145 LLSEMQVTIPEVG
+145 LLSDMQVSIPEVG
-158 TIRANSV
+158 TIKAQTI

-187 YLYIGYPDM
+187 YLYIEYPDM

-210 DDRLC
+210 DDKLC
-215 AQVLQ
+215 AQVALAVQ
-220 RGHSEKALHCGDAG
+220 QLRANEAILKKPSIAETLDWAAALDALGIRELTPDALRRTAGFILKNNEDLAAVDGLETEHHCGCGHGCGGHS
-234 LGGGAGRSRHPGADP
+234 
-249 RRPAEDRRIRA
+249 
-260 EKQRGHGGAGCRR
+260 HG
-273 NGRLPLR
+273 
-280 RLRGASPWL
+280 
-289 SRTFIWK
+289 
-296 NCPPSPGCS
+296 
-305 IWKI
+305 

>member
-1 MNLEELKRK
+1 MTLEELKQK
-10 MDEEHYI
+10 MDAAGYV
-17 YDDTLST
+17 YDDTMAT

-30 QLGRP
+30 LLGRP
-35 LLIEGAAGVGK
+35 LLIEGDAGVGK
-46 TEVAKVMAAALDR
+46 TEIAKVMASALGR

-83 QLLSIQVNMNAQDR
+83 QLLSIQVNRDAQQR
-97 EALTRSLFSDEY
+97 EELMDSLFSEEY

-117 SIRSEKPVVLLID
+117 SIRSQQPVVLLID
-130 EIDKADE
+130 EVDKADE

-145 LLSEMQVTIPEVG
+145 LLSEQQVTVPEIG
-158 TIRANSV
+158 TIRAKTV

-187 YLYIGYPDM
+187 YLHIDYPDM

-204 AKLPHV
+204 KKLPHV

-215 AQVLQ
+215 AQVALAVQ
-220 RGHSEKALHCGDAG
+220 KLRSNEAILKKPSIAETLDWAAALDALGLRELTPDAMAQTAGFVLKTNEDMQLLSQQEQPGEHCGHCQGHS
-234 LGGGAGRSRHPGADP
+234 
-249 RRPAEDRRIRA
+249 
-260 EKQRGHGGAGCRR
+260 HG
-273 NGRLPLR
+273 
-280 RLRGASPWL
+280 
-289 SRTFIWK
+289 
-296 NCPPSPGCS
+296 
-305 IWKI
+305 